1 MKPLSKF
8 LTILTSALPLA
19 FAAPSLADTFTPE
32 QQQEIQTIVK
42 QYLLEN
48 PEILLDVSEALQEK
62 QQDMILAEA
71 ESAIRSHAEKI
82 FDTDSPVV
90 GNPKGS
96 LWLVSFSDYQ
106 CGHCKRMKGILD
118 QLITENDKLKI
129 VNKELP
135 IFGEESEFAAK
146 AALAANMQGKYKAL
160 HDKLFA
166 LQPPITEQQVLD
178 AAKAAGI
185 DMKKLQKDMN
195 SNAVQAEID
204 NNMELA
210 YALKLLGTPAF
221 IFAKGVGTDDLKVYF
236 IPGAAPKDEMQKGL
250 SFVSS

>member
-1 MKPLSKF
+1 VKPLSNF
-8 LTILTSALPLA
+8 LTTLTLVLPLT
-19 FAAPSLADTFTPE
+19 FAVPSLADTFTPE

-48 PEILLDVSEALQEK
+48 PEILLDVSEALQQK

-71 ESAIRSHAEKI
+71 ESTIRANIDKI
-82 FDTDSPVV
+82 FNQNSPVT
-90 GNPKGS
+90 GNPDGS
-96 LWLVSFSDYQ
+96 LSLVAFSDYQ
-106 CGHCKRMKGILD
+106 CGHCKRMKGVLD
-118 QLITENDKLKI
+118 QLIAENDELKV

-146 AALAANMQGKYKAL
+146 AALAAAEQGKYRAL
-160 HDKLFA
+160 QDKLFA
-166 LQPPITEQQVLD
+166 LQPPITEQQILD
-178 AAKAAGI
+178 EAKAIGI
-185 DMKKLQKDMN
+185 DMKKLQKDIN
-195 SNAVQAEID
+195 NNAIQAEID

-221 IFAKGVGTDDLKVYF
+221 IFAKGVGTDDLKIYF
-236 IPGAAPKDEMQKGL
+236 IPGAAPKDEMQKAL